1 MGANGVFLRESAF
14 GIPGARGILE
24 VEAMD
29 ISKMRA
35 GVDVPARRVRV
46 Q

>member
-14 GIPGARGILE
+14 GIPGACGILE
-24 VEAMD
+24 GEVMD

-35 GVDVPARRVRV
+35 GVDVLARWVRV